1 MFAGAQRLRA
11 STQNF
16 YLSHFAAYLTHSRKK
31 AGFLLRNRPFRR
43 VVRQRLL
50 LH

>member
-1 MFAGAQRLRA
+1 MSTRSQRLRA
-11 STQNF
+11 GTQNF
-16 YLSHFAAYLTHSRKK
+16 YLAHVAAYLTHSRKK

-43 VVRQRLL
+43 VVRQQLF